1 MKHKNLILALENE
14 EVVDQT
20 AVEGE
25 GQEPTEEPATGD
37 AVEQVPAEPEAT
49 PVEAPVEGEA
59 LVEEPKEEATVEQTT
74 GEEVTPEE
82 GEAAAEVSEVV
93 SPESFE
99 EEEEQES
106 EAEER
111 SEEMDEAISYT
122 EEAYDDVE
130 TLDAIQDTMQRSVD
144 EGSGL
149 DETAAQIAE
158 IAVEAIR
165 AKLDIKTTS
174 EGSFALESFKTKGTT
189 RLEATKLAIEA
200 IEGEK
205 QSIFKRIQAAL
216 KWLFE
221 KMSEFVQDFF
231 QNAEKLKE
239 KLVALKADIDSKSDS
254 TEGTVENLESS
265 MQAKSIFKA
274 LSIDGK
280 VSFETV
286 SKLNANAGEFLAASV
301 DSIKEVGRMVG
312 VLTKSTPDQIG
323 LDDLNKLLKTSK
335 IPFKAV
341 IDADVINNE
350 QIVEGEGG
358 SNTAQRLAGI
368 EIKAK
373 EIKVPDEVK
382 VPVLNKSESL
392 KLLDISIELLT
403 DLISYKTDAAKLTG
417 MVKEMLSKAEKDFK
431 VMEKEQGESNKQYY
445 AWTNGVQKVIKDLAM
460 LPTAT
465 AFKTGRAT
473 GGYIAACSKYLTA
486 SAAA

>member
-1 MKHKNLILALENE
+1 MSRKNLVLALENE
-14 EVVDQT
+14 
-20 AVEGE
+20 
-25 GQEPTEEPATGD
+25 GQ
-37 AVEQVPAEPEAT
+37 
-49 PVEAPVEGEA
+49 
-59 LVEEPKEEATVEQTT
+59 EPKEEATVEQET

-82 GEAAAEVSEVV
+82 GEGTAEVSEVV

-99 EEEEQES
+99 EAEEVES

-111 SEEMDEAISYT
+111 SEEMEETVSYA
-122 EEAYDDVE
+122 EEAYDDIQ
-130 TLDAIQDTMQRSVD
+130 TLDAIQDTMERSVD
-144 EGSGL
+144 EGTGL

-158 IAVEAIR
+158 IAVESIR
-165 AKLDIKTTS
+165 NKLGIKTAS

-189 RLEATKLAIEA
+189 RLQATKLAIEA

-265 MQAKSIFKA
+265 MQAKSVFKA

-301 DSIKEVGRMVG
+301 DSIKEVGRAVD

-323 LDDLNKLLKTSK
+323 LDDLRKLLKSSK

-341 IDADVINNE
+341 IDTDVINNE
-350 QIVEGEGG
+350 QIVEAASG
-358 SNTAQRLAGI
+358 SNLVEQVTGI
-368 EIKAK
+368 TIKAK
-373 EIKVPDEVK
+373 EIKVPDAVK
-382 VPVLNKSESL
+382 VPVLNKSELL
-392 KLLDISIELLT
+392 KLLDNSIELLT
-403 DLISYKTDAAKLTG
+403 DLVSYKTDAATLVG

-431 VMEKEQGESNKQYY
+431 VMEKEQGEANKQYY
-445 AWTNGVQKVIKDLAM
+445 AWTTTIQKLIKDLAM

-473 GGYIAACSKYLTA
+473 GGYVAACSKYLTA
-486 SAAA
+486 SEAA